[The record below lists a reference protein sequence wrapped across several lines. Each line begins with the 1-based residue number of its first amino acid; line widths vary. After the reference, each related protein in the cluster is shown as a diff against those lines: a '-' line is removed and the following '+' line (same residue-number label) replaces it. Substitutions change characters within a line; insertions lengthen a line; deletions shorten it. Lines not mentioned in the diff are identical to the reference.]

1 MKTNLLEVVMGSVV
15 LVVCAFFVILAYST
29 SQWQPSQ
36 GYEVLAKFDRIDGLR
51 RGSDVRMSG
60 VKVGTIKDIQL
71 DANTYLAIVRVLL
84 TTEVNLPKDSAAEIV
99 SESLLGGKFL
109 ALIPGGADEVI
120 PAGGEIMHTQAAV
133 SLESLIGK
141 FIFSSQEKKEEK
153 PVAVPGSMSQ

>member
-1 MKTNLLEVVMGSVV
+1 MKTNLLEVAMGSVV

-153 PVAVPGSMSQ
+153 PVAVPASMSQ

>member
-60 VKVGTIKDIQL
+60 VKVGTVKDIQL
-71 DANTYLAIVRVLL
+71 DTNTYLAIVRVLL

-109 ALIPGGADEVI
+109 ALTPGGEDEVI
-120 PAGGEIMHTQAAV
+120 PAGGEITRTQAAV

-141 FIFSSQEKKEEK
+141 FIFSTQEKKEEK
-153 PVAVPGSMSQ
+153 PVAVPGSISQ